1 MFQNTKTIGLNT
13 EIQSTKM
20 IYMENLKEKFIVSE
34 KIDEKRIKEFVER
47 LLPFCKVTKSGGVII
62 GKTELAT
69 IEKIET
75 ALAARF
81 LANSLDSEISSEVN
95 GEELSN
101 SLMIPKDQVLA
112 RLKELKD
119 RKFAFRVSKGVYR
132 VNPFKIDDLLTSL
145 ENKYKVRK

>member
-1 MFQNTKTIGLNT
+1 
-13 EIQSTKM
+13 
-20 IYMENLKEKFIVSE
+20 MENLKEKFIVSE

-47 LLPFCKVTKSGGVII
+47 LLFFCKVTKSGGVII
-62 GKTELAT
+62 GKAELTT

-81 LANSLDSEISSEVN
+81 LANSLDSEISSEVS

-119 RKFAFRVSKGVYR
+119 EKFALRVSKGMYK
-132 VNPFKIDDLLTSL
+132 VNPFKIDDLLKSL

>member
-1 MFQNTKTIGLNT
+1 
-13 EIQSTKM
+13 
-20 IYMENLKEKFIVSE
+20 MEHLKEKFIVSE
-34 KIDEKRIKEFVER
+34 KIDEKRIREFIER

-62 GKTELAT
+62 EKAELT
-69 IEKIET
+69 TVEKIGI

-81 LANSLDSEISSEVN
+81 LANSLDSEISPEVN

-112 RLKELKD
+112 RLKELRD
-119 RKFAFRVSKGVYR
+119 EKFAFRVSKGVYK
-132 VNPFKIDDLLTSL
+132 VNPFKIDDLLKSL